1 MTLFELKYR
10 KFENKPLI
18 YQIKNTFTFTM
29 EKIFETLA
37 TSHVDMT
44 ATCYSNMI
52 STIVKRNFDNT
63 FHHNNDHNQRQYLHK
78 RTGQQY
84 QSITL

>member
-18 YQIKNTFTFTM
+18 YQLKNTFTFTT
-29 EKIFETLA
+29 EKIFETQA

-52 STIVKRNFDNT
+52 STIVKRKLGNT
-63 FHHNNDHNQRQYLHK
+63 FHHNNFHNQRQYLHK
-78 RTGQQY
+78 HTGQQY
-84 QSITL
+84 QSRTL